1 MWGDFLANTVP
12 WINRPHAFCCPLIII
27 SIHFVMRKKNTIFF
41 KVWEDIPGKKK
52 KKSKITEVKYSSGLQ
67 FKISLKVIADQ

>member
-1 MWGDFLANTVP
+1 
-12 WINRPHAFCCPLIII
+12 
-27 SIHFVMRKKNTIFF
+27 MRKKNTIFF
-41 KVWEDIPGKKK
+41 KVWEDIPGKKKK

>member
-1 MWGDFLANTVP
+1 MWENFLANTVP

-27 SIHFVMRKKNTIFF
+27 SIHFVMRKKILFFLKFGKIFQA
-41 KVWEDIPGKKK
+41 KKK

>member
-1 MWGDFLANTVP
+1 
-12 WINRPHAFCCPLIII
+12 
-27 SIHFVMRKKNTIFF
+27 MRKKILFFLKFGKIFQA
-41 KVWEDIPGKKK
+41 KK